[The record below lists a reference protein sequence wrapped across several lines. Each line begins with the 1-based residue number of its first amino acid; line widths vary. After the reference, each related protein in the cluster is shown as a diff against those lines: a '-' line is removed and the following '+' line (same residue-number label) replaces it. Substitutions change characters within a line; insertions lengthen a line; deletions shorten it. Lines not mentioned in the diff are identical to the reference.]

1 MNRNQSFKRAIE
13 SYHSRQ
19 VQASLGSVEVIFFD
33 RTYRSGRE
41 NARTGT
47 KAKFNNRYDHN
58 RELEKETNVKV
69 FDLKRNYGT

>member
-13 SYHSRQ
+13 SYRSRQ
-19 VQASLGSVEVIFFD
+19 VQASLGSVEVVFFSIEH
-33 RTYRSGRE
+33 TGRE